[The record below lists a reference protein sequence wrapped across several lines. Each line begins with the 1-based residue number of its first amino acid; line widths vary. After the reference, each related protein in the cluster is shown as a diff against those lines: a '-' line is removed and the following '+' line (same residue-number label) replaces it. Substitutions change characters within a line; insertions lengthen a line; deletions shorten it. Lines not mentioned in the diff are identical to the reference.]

1 METEKT
7 SQGGR
12 HVCFLSVCGADSL
25 NFDDHF
31 LIKPELVAR
40 VGIGSRKTVGKAKHT
55 TFQLSLT
62 ELFLPSTESNAPSP

>member
-7 SQGGR
+7 SQGAH
-12 HVCFLSVCGADSL
+12 HVCFLSVCGVDSL

-31 LIKPELVAR
+31 PIKPELVVR

-62 ELFLPSTESNAPSP
+62 ELFLP